1 MSIGAIVALVIVV
14 LLVAA
19 AAILV
24 ATQMRRRALHDRFGP
39 EYKRLAAE
47 VGPRRAEAELT
58 ARQRRVAELD
68 IHPLTPEQRAQYAIQ
83 WTAVQERF
91 VDDPVGAAEQA
102 RALVTAVQKDRGYPA
117 GDPDDEMANLSVNHA
132 NAVSGYREAREV
144 TQRASSASTDDLR
157 QAVIQYRALFR
168 ELIGPA
174 ADESVMA
181 AALPPS
187 PASATSSPASA
198 TTKE

>member
-1 MSIGAIVALVIVV
+1 MSIGAIIAIVIVV

-19 AAILV
+19 AAVLV

-47 VGPRRAEAELT
+47 VGPRRAEAELA
-58 ARQRRVAELD
+58 ARQRRIKELD
-68 IHPLTPEQRAQYAIQ
+68 IHPLTQEQRAQYAIQ

-91 VDDPVGAAEQA
+91 VDDPVGAVEQA
-102 RALVTAVQKDRGYPA
+102 GTLVSAVQKDRGYPA
-117 GDPDDEMANLSVNHA
+117 GDLDEEMANLSVNHA
-132 NAVSGYREAREV
+132 SAVSGYREAQEV
-144 TQRASSASTDDLR
+144 TQKASSASTDDLR
-157 QAVIQYRALFR
+157 QAVIQYRTLFR

-174 ADESVMA
+174 ADGSA
-181 AALPPS
+181 TAPALPR
-187 PASATSSPASA
+187 SPASA